1 MILKTQYM
9 SLTSAIQKIEQSLRT
24 NPVFMDIVQGTS
36 EGSNVTIEAD
46 GLFFLLHRNPNFD
59 LLDRIERL

>member
-24 NPVFMDIVQGTS
+24 IPVFMGIVQGTS
-36 EGSNVTIEAD
+36 EGSSVTIEAD
-46 GLFFLLHRNPNFD
+46 GFFFLLHRNLNFN

>member
-1 MILKTQYM
+1 M

-24 NPVFMDIVQGTS
+24 NPVFMGIVQGTS
-36 EGSNVTIEAD
+36 EGSSVTIVAD
-46 GLFFLLHRNPNFD
+46 GLLFLLHRNPNFN